1 MERIRAILR
10 KMKDIPKEICIS
22 PTDDV
27 KKDYITTPPIFFN
40 ASAIPIS
47 KSLTFKGAP
56 LGCGTDVWRMSEEV
70 WLITDNYLSEL
81 GLDKQT
87 YTAWELNK
95 KLQLISKHPECIVE
109 KYDTMNWT
117 ESTFDTITH
126 IADYISA
133 DYNNEHD
140 DYYSYFYFIYNNI
153 IVFIISDSEISK
165 TSTSKSIIRY
175 SPCGAYRTVGLYSL
189 PTIQFKYVKS
199 QIDICDLDK
208 IKKIFKFLSAF

>member
-1 MERIRAILR
+1 MENNKMERIREILR
-10 KMKDIPKEICIS
+10 NMKDIPKGICIS

-27 KKDYITTPPIFFN
+27 KKDYITR
-40 ASAIPIS
+40 
-47 KSLTFKGAP
+47 KS
-56 LGCGTDVWRMSEEV
+56 
-70 WLITDNYLSEL
+70 LITDSYLSEL

-87 YTAWELNK
+87 YSERELDENST
-95 KLQLISKHPECIVE
+95 LICKHPECIIE

-140 DYYSYFYFIYNNI
+140 YYYCKIYFIYNNI
-153 IVFIISDSEISK
+153 IVFIESDSVISNP
-165 TSTSKSIIRY
+165 S
-175 SPCGAYRTVGLYSL
+175 
-189 PTIQFKYVKS
+189 IQFKYVKS

-208 IKKIFKFLSAF
+208 IKKAFKFLSAF

>member
-1 MERIRAILR
+1 MERIREILGI
-10 KMKDIPKEICIS
+10 MNDIPKGICIS

-27 KKDYITTPPIFFN
+27 KKDYITTIPSIF
-40 ASAIPIS
+40 
-47 KSLTFKGAP
+47 LT
-56 LGCGTDVWRMSEEV
+56 
-70 WLITDNYLSEL
+70 ITDSYLSEL

-87 YTAWELNK
+87 YTQRELVKN
-95 KLQLISKHPECIVE
+95 LQLIGKHPECIIE

-140 DYYSYFYFIYNNI
+140 YYYCCIFFIYNNI
-153 IVFIISDSEISK
+153 IVFIVSDSEISEP
-165 TSTSKSIIRY
+165 S
-175 SPCGAYRTVGLYSL
+175 
-189 PTIQFKYVKS
+189 IQFKYVKS

-208 IKKIFKFLSAF
+208 IKKTFKFLSAF

>member
-1 MERIRAILR
+1 MERIREILGI
-10 KMKDIPKEICIS
+10 MNDIPKGICIS

-27 KKDYITTPPIFFN
+27 KKDYITTIPSIF
-40 ASAIPIS
+40 
-47 KSLTFKGAP
+47 LT
-56 LGCGTDVWRMSEEV
+56 
-70 WLITDNYLSEL
+70 ITDSYLSEL

-87 YTAWELNK
+87 YSERELNEY
-95 KLQLISKHPECIVE
+95 LQLISKHPECIIE

-140 DYYSYFYFIYNNI
+140 YYYCCICFIYNNVIVI
-153 IVFIISDSEISK
+153 IVSDSKISEP
-165 TSTSKSIIRY
+165 S
-175 SPCGAYRTVGLYSL
+175 
-189 PTIQFKYVKS
+189 IQFKYVKS

-208 IKKIFKFLSAF
+208 IKKTFKFLSAF

>member
-1 MERIRAILR
+1 MERIREILGI
-10 KMKDIPKEICIS
+10 MNDIPKGICIS

-27 KKDYITTPPIFFN
+27 KKDYITTIPSIF
-40 ASAIPIS
+40 
-47 KSLTFKGAP
+47 LT
-56 LGCGTDVWRMSEEV
+56 
-70 WLITDNYLSEL
+70 ITDSYLSEL

-87 YTAWELNK
+87 YSERELNEN
-95 KLQLISKHPECIVE
+95 LQLISKHPECIVE

-140 DYYSYFYFIYNNI
+140 YYYCCICFIYNNI
-153 IVFIISDSEISK
+153 IVIIVSDSEISNP
-165 TSTSKSIIRY
+165 S
-175 SPCGAYRTVGLYSL
+175 
-189 PTIQFKYVKS
+189 IQFKYVKS

-208 IKKIFKFLSAF
+208 IKKTFNFLLAF

>member
-1 MERIRAILR
+1 MERIREILGI
-10 KMKDIPKEICIS
+10 MNDIPKGICIS

-27 KKDYITTPPIFFN
+27 KKDYITTIPSIF
-40 ASAIPIS
+40 
-47 KSLTFKGAP
+47 LT
-56 LGCGTDVWRMSEEV
+56 
-70 WLITDNYLSEL
+70 ITDSYLSEL

-87 YTAWELNK
+87 YSERELNEY
-95 KLQLISKHPECIVE
+95 LQLISKHPECIIE

-140 DYYSYFYFIYNNI
+140 YYYCCICFIYNNI
-153 IVFIISDSEISK
+153 IVIIVSDSKISEP
-165 TSTSKSIIRY
+165 S
-175 SPCGAYRTVGLYSL
+175 
-189 PTIQFKYVKS
+189 IQFKYVKS

-208 IKKIFKFLSAF
+208 IKKTFKFLSAF

>member
-1 MERIRAILR
+1 MERIREILGI
-10 KMKDIPKEICIS
+10 MNDIPKGICIS

-27 KKDYITTPPIFFN
+27 KKDYITTIPSIF
-40 ASAIPIS
+40 
-47 KSLTFKGAP
+47 LT
-56 LGCGTDVWRMSEEV
+56 
-70 WLITDNYLSEL
+70 ITDSYLSEL

-87 YTAWELNK
+87 YTERELNEN
-95 KLQLISKHPECIVE
+95 LQLISKHPECIVE

-140 DYYSYFYFIYNNI
+140 YYYCCIFFIYNNI
-153 IVFIISDSEISK
+153 IVFIVSDSEISK
-165 TSTSKSIIRY
+165 PS
-175 SPCGAYRTVGLYSL
+175 
-189 PTIQFKYVKS
+189 IQFTYVKS

-208 IKKIFKFLSAF
+208 IKKAFKFLSAF

>member
-70 WLITDNYLSEL
+70 RLITDNYLSEL

-95 KLQLISKHPECIVE
+95 NLQLISKHPECIVE

-126 IADYISA
+126 IAVYISA

-140 DYYSYFYFIYNNI
+140 DYYSYFYFIFNNI
-153 IVFIISDSEISK
+153 SSNPHNSTCNSTN
-165 TSTSKSIIRY
+165 TSTSSSI
-175 SPCGAYRTVGLYSL
+175 S
-189 PTIQFKYVKS
+189 
-199 QIDICDLDK
+199 
-208 IKKIFKFLSAF
+208 